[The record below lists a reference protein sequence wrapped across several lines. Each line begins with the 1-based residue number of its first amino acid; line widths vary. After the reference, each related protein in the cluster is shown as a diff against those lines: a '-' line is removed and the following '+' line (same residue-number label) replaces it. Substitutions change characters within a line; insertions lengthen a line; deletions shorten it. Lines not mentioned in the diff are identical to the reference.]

1 MTVRF
6 QTSPANHHSE
16 VIKSLL
22 VDLSSGYPLSL
33 VKNGLP
39 YEYPKL
45 QKDIRTTVTVI
56 GAGISGALT
65 AFALTNAGLP
75 CTVVDARTV
84 GLGSTCAST
93 SLLQYEIDVP
103 LVRLAEKIGKADA
116 ERAYALCAAS
126 VNTLE
131 EICNRL
137 DTNLFRRKESLL
149 LASFKKDLPLLEA
162 EYHAR
167 RAMDL
172 PVEWWDAEQVKHHM
186 GLEHPAAILSGAAGQ
201 TEAYLLTHALHQH
214 NIRNGAQVYDRTMVK
229 DIRFN
234 KRGAELLTGNG
245 ALIRSRYIVVATGY
259 EALQYVPAKIVK
271 LQSTYAVAG
280 EHSDGGPGWYRDCL
294 IWETKQPY
302 LYMRTAPDGRV
313 IAGGRDEDYY
323 NPHRRDKLLPRKTRQ
338 LTQDVR
344 SRFPQL
350 GFHPEFA
357 WTGTFGST
365 QDGLPYI
372 GEYRSMPHTYFAL
385 GFGGNGI
392 TFSQVAAEIV
402 CGLILEGRHPD
413 AGLFSFERFKG

>member
-1 MTVRF
+1 M
-6 QTSPANHHSE
+6 
-16 VIKSLL
+16 
-22 VDLSSGYPLSL
+22 DLSSGYPLSL

-39 YEYPKL
+39 YEYPQL
-45 QKDIRTTVTVI
+45 QKDIRTTVAVI

-65 AFALTNAGLP
+65 AYALANAGLP

-103 LVRLAEKIGKADA
+103 LVRLVEKIGKAAA

-126 VNTLE
+126 VGTLE
-131 EICNRL
+131 NICGRL
-137 DTNLFRRKESLL
+137 NAGLFQQKNSLL

-162 EYHAR
+162 EFKAR
-167 RAMDL
+167 NVMGL
-172 PVEWWDAEQVKHHM
+172 PVDWWGAEDVKHNM
-186 GLEHPAAILSGAAGQ
+186 GLEHPAAIFSGAAGQ
-201 TEAYLLTHALHQH
+201 TDAYLLTHALHQH
-214 NIRNGAQVYDRTMVK
+214 NLRKGAQVYDRTLVK
-229 DIRFN
+229 DIRFH
-234 KRGAELLTGNG
+234 KQGAELLTANG
-245 ALIRSRYIVVATGY
+245 AVVRSRYIVVATGY

-280 EHSDGGPGWYRDCL
+280 GHRNGGSAWYRDCL

-323 NPHRRDKLLPRKTRQ
+323 NPHRRDKLLPLKTRQ
-338 LTQDVR
+338 LAKDVR

-350 GFHPEFA
+350 NFHPEFA

-372 GEYRSMPHTYFAL
+372 GEYHGMPHTYFAL

-402 CGLILEGRHPD
+402 CGLIMEGKHPD
-413 AGLFSFERFKG
+413 AELFSFNRWKG